1 MALDIKAYL
10 KKCGPLYNAISS
22 LHLYLNRHEQLC
34 DVPVEICTNPMGFSF
49 ASNGWNYLIEQ
60 LKEFDKVPDLIVEDS
75 ILYKF
80 HRFYQPKDMSDLPFS
95 AGADISFKP
104 GLSIYPWGSFNINK
118 NEAGVRIKN
127 AYTSRFYGPSS
138 LELIEKDYN
147 NLKKLYEYIKV
158 HGYRPWRFKNAFI
171 GGVFLEKNDGRR
183 KFVILQ
189 GNHRTAIMA
198 HLGYERIQT
207 RYLKGYYKC
216 IHEKDMENWL
226 YVKSGDCT
234 EEDAKAYFDSLF
246 KLNGHERAKKMGFD

>member
-1 MALDIKAYL
+1 MR
-10 KKCGPLYNAISS
+10 S
-22 LHLYLNRHEQLC
+22 L
-34 DVPVEICTNPMGFSF
+34 T
-49 ASNGWNYLIEQ
+49 
-60 LKEFDKVPDLIVEDS
+60 VEDS

-80 HRFYQPKDMSDLPFS
+80 HRLYQPKDMSDLPFS
-95 AGADISFKP
+95 AGADIGFKP
-104 GLSIYPWGSFNINK
+104 GLSIYPWGSFNAK
-118 NEAGVRIKN
+118 ENEAHVRIKN

-138 LELIEKDYN
+138 IELIKKDFN

-158 HGYRPWRFKNAFI
+158 HGYRPWHFKNAFI
-171 GGVFLEKNDGRR
+171 GGVFLEKKDGQR
-183 KFVILQ
+183 KFVVLQ